1 MNSTHATE
9 VMGMYDQ
16 RTGRRR
22 DIGIIG
28 TAVRSMLGLML
39 LGSVVYGQLS
49 SHLTLAAWALGLIG
63 FPALML
69 AWHRWRIRRDPAPF
83 YYTSPL
89 SFVLSV
95 ALPIALYFT
104 WWYMPAISVT
114 SDAIL
119 VFVGNSM
126 VLAALRGSAGC
137 EALALTNWLLRRNDQ
152 IACAIFSP
160 IDQVEQRHLR
170 TRHMS

>member
-1 MNSTHATE
+1 
-9 VMGMYDQ
+9 
-16 RTGRRR
+16 
-22 DIGIIG
+22 
-28 TAVRSMLGLML
+28 
-39 LGSVVYGQLS
+39 
-49 SHLTLAAWALGLIG
+49 
-63 FPALML
+63 
-69 AWHRWRIRRDPAPF
+69 
-83 YYTSPL
+83 
-89 SFVLSV
+89 
-95 ALPIALYFT
+95 
-104 WWYMPAISVT
+104 MPAISVT